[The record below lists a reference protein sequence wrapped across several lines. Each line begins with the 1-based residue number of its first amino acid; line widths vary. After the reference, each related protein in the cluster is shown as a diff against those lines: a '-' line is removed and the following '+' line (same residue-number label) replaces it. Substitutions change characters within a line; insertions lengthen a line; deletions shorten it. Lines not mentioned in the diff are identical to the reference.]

1 MSQNVAL
8 SCLMCV
14 EEGGSVVIV
23 VIVLD
28 FGPQYCLLLTRTGYH
43 SEFVNTSTNTKSELI
58 IKQHTLENLI
68 FYIRLKKTKNLYRKH
83 HTKYLGAFL
92 ILNCWDGLYGS
103 FLVSWYCTVYHVIV
117 NFLEIQL
124 RNFV

>member
-58 IKQHTLENLI
+58 TKQYTLENLI
-68 FYIRLKKTKNLYRKH
+68 FYIRLKKTKLTKH

-92 ILNCWDGLYGS
+92 ILNRRDGLYGS